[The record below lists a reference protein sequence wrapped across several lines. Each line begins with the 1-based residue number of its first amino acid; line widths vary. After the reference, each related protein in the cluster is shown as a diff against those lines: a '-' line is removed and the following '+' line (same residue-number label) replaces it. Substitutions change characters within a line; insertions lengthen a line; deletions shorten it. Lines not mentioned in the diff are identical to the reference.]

1 MDFPDVEN
9 VRVEVLEP
17 SGSSKA
23 KRRRGAP
30 DGDPSKIG
38 QKGYSKYG
46 VRLGAKPKNGE
57 EKTVA
62 DKVKHSD
69 AIIALVKLHQDGH
82 LTPQEFQDK
91 IISVTDKMQ

>member
-30 DGDPSKIG
+30 VGDPSKIG
-38 QKGYSKYG
+38 QKGYSKY
-46 VRLGAKPKNGE
+46 
-57 EKTVA
+57 TVTRSLYQSKLLLHPRGGSENDSTDSLSTREDFA
-62 DKVKHSD
+62 TSCPRICS
-69 AIIALVKLHQDGH
+69 AIFL
-82 LTPQEFQDK
+82 LTIK
-91 IISVTDKMQ
+91 S